1 MTHWSNR
8 FGITLNVASYLA
20 QAAMI
25 LWGPPPVKAAGIS
38 WAAFPGADPATYALG
53 YYLARNWGHKDKQP
67 IFEVAFKGYQ
77 AMSDRHCDPLEPQWW
92 CPDVSLD

>member
-1 MTHWSNR
+1 VTHWSNR

-25 LWGPPPVKAAGIS
+25 LWGPPQVKAAGLA

-53 YYLARNWGHKDKQP
+53 YFIARNWGHDEKTP
-67 IFEVAFKGYQ
+67 LMEVALDGYRDL
-77 AMSDRHCDPLEPQWW
+77 SDQFCDPEKPEWW
-92 CPDVSLD
+92 CYDITTV